1 MSTTP
6 QARPTAPSTAA
17 SAPRVVGLVCD
28 WAVATSG
35 IADAAGRLL
44 AHPSVTII
52 RVPCSGF
59 IRPAWLED
67 TLKAGADGVFVVG
80 CPYGDCL
87 NREGNY
93 LMRERV
99 DQLQRRLARRK
110 IPAERLAM
118 LAHGLHDVEA
128 FLAGVGA
135 FLKRLQALAAP
146 AAPAA
151 APRPAR
157 PAQAAAP
164 ASQPAS
170 PPSQAEEGA

>member
-1 MSTTP
+1 MQATTP
-6 QARPTAPSTAA
+6 AAGWAPK
-17 SAPRVVGLVCD
+17 VVGLVCD
-28 WAVATSG
+28 WAVGTADV
-35 IADAAGRLL
+35 ADAAGKLR
-44 AHPSVTII
+44 AFPSVTII

-118 LAHGLHDVEA
+118 LAYGLHDIDA
-128 FLAGVGA
+128 FLAEVAA
-135 FLKRLQALAAP
+135 FLKRLEAIGPP
-146 AAPAA
+146 AAPA
-151 APRPAR
+151 RPAPPR
-157 PAQAAAP
+157 P
-164 ASQPAS
+164 ASQPAQ
-170 PPSQAEEGA
+170 PEEGA